1 MAIAADGECGKCT
14 SRSGSKGFCL
24 GAFRFFSTLRVASA
38 SIGDAEREREGAG
51 ARFAHSG
58 LGAARP
64 ESSAVLLPPCFGRA
78 SGLVAGEPPKTPHAG
93 RGLREAVVVAAGG
106 GARATSSSP
115 SSGKSNGSRSRRPC
129 AGTSTSSSSSSSSS
143 VNASTSAK
151 VTRRRFPGVGRNG
164 SAAAS
169 AEPRPAPVPGASRG
183 DGTASRAAP
192 NVPGDPNGDAD
203 AVPGDLEEDGL
214 FRAAPDGDGEP
225 PRDAGFGFERLGG
238 DRVDGETGSSS
249 TAASR
254 EVSKSNGSGLDLARL
269 LEVDLGFGCGSPGT
283 ADAGPLASRAWKS
296 RAAGEDPGGSAS
308 EHPLVAPVPLPE
320 TSSAPFMNPPKPAW
334 RCAFPLRS

>member
-1 MAIAADGECGKCT
+1 MAIAADGECGKCG
-14 SRSGSKGFCL
+14 GSKGFCF

-106 GARATSSSP
+106 GARETSPSP

-192 NVPGDPNGDAD
+192 NVPGDPDGDAD
-203 AVPGDLEEDGL
+203 AVPGDQEEDGL

-238 DRVDGETGSSS
+238 DRVDGETGGSS

-269 LEVDLGFGCGSPGT
+269 LDVGLGFGCGSRGA
-283 ADAGPLASRAWKS
+283 ADAGPLASRAGRNT
-296 RAAGEDPGGSAS
+296 RAAGEEDPGVS
-308 EHPLVAPVPLPE
+308 ESEPPRVAPVPLPE
-320 TSSAPFMNPPKPAW
+320 TSPAPFMNPRMPAW